1 MLKKSIIAGVG
12 IILFII
18 VYNLTGSWKLSLAI
32 TGIIA
37 IYLIWII
44 GIELGLGKGTSKQK
58 NEADRHE
65 HISRTENNPTL
76 R

>member
-18 VYNLTGSWKLSLAI
+18 IYNLTGSWRLSLAI

-37 IYLIWII
+37 IYLIWTI
-44 GIELGLGKGTSKQK
+44 GIELGLGKGTPKQK
-58 NEADRHE
+58 NGADKHE
-65 HISRTENNPTL
+65 HIRKTENNPTL